1 MTTVSDAGLAYLFIS
16 IPHTFAK
23 YQLSPF
29 MAFLVYLAF
38 ILVGLHHLVSVS
50 PGDCHTSKT
59 STKFVWHLKVLSK
72 IVEILKHNSLNCNHT
87 CKTFNDVQHNTVMW
101 HWHLMVRNK
110 RKVLQ
115 SVSSLEVGKTIV
127 GVLETLYLSTDNPWC
142 RIQILS

>member
-50 PGDCHTSKT
+50 PCDCHTSKT
-59 STKFVWHLKVLSK
+59 STKFVWYLEVLPK
-72 IVEILKHNSLNCNHT
+72 NVEIFKHNSLNFNHT
-87 CKTFNDVQHNTVMW
+87 CKTFNDVQHNTVM
-101 HWHLMVRNK
+101 WHLMVRNK

-115 SVSSLEVGKTIV
+115 SVSSLELGKTIV
-127 GVLETLYLSTDNPWC
+127 EVLESLYLSTDNPWC